1 MKVDKHTTLVGY
13 AEAINETVA
22 DLSKLVKKQQATII
36 ELERMIGQLKGD
48 QYLTDD
54 SVYRISRRVAQL
66 EKDDPT
72 LLDK

>member
-22 DLSKLVKKQQATII
+22 DLSKLVKKQQTQII
-36 ELERMIGQLKGD
+36 ELERMVGHLKGE
-48 QYLTDD
+48 QYLTGN
-54 SVYRISRRVAQL
+54 RVAKL
-66 EKDDPT
+66 EKNPT

>member
-22 DLSKLVKKQQATII
+22 DLSKLVKKQQAQII
-36 ELERMIGQLKGD
+36 ELERMVGHLKGE
-48 QYLTDD
+48 QYLTDN
-54 SVYRISRRVAQL
+54 RVAKL
-66 EKDDPT
+66 EKSPT